1 MQGAPTVN
9 RTVLNCSSCNA
20 PLTPGA
26 LRCDYCGNA
35 SPAAAALGW
44 HRPATTAPVYRPLE
58 RYQYTRSDRGRVR
71 LGTAFPAIVRCF
83 AKYIGFTGRASLAEF
98 WWWVVFQI
106 AMFWV
111 IAIGN
116 AGINVMTNHTE
127 TDVAF
132 KVLLWWWALTFFPGW
147 AVTVRRL
154 HDVRRSGWNTL
165 WLLTYIGALPLLYWV
180 SLPSDSAPNNPWG
193 PPDPI

>member
-9 RTVLNCSSCNA
+9 RTALNCSSCNA

-26 LRCDYCGNA
+26 PRCDYCGKA

-44 HRPATTAPVYRPLE
+44 QRPVAPARPVYQPLE
-58 RYQYTRSDRGRVR
+58 RYEYARSDRGPVR
-71 LGTAFPAIVRCF
+71 LGSAFPAIARCM

-106 AMFWV
+106 AMFW
-111 IAIGN
+111 IILFAYAAIGGPDRSSN
-116 AGINVMTNHTE
+116 LSGKLI
-127 TDVAF
+127 
-132 KVLLWWWALTFFPGW
+132 LWWWALTFLPGW

-165 WLLTYIGALPLLYWV
+165 LLLTWIGALPLLYWL
-180 SLPSDSAPNNPWG
+180 SLPSDAAPNNPWG